1 MNIGAYVESHGLFGP
16 GLLHLVVH
24 DGVVDAKATEDHK
37 GLKHTTLLLHSQG
50 HGTPKQGDMF
60 DVITDKQ
67 LVHTLTHTH
76 AHTCSTYAHHAKQKS
91 YLEQSLVCIVKLVT
105 IQPVEHLSHTCN
117 NRHQDH

>member
-1 MNIGAYVESHGLFGP
+1 MQNWCVQPPFKCYKKVGAYVERHGLFGP

-67 LVHTLTHTH
+67 LVHTHTRTHM
-76 AHTCSTYAHHAKQKS
+76 Q
-91 YLEQSLVCIVKLVT
+91 
-105 IQPVEHLSHTCN
+105 HLRTPRKTKVLPRTVSGLHRQTGYHPAC
-117 NRHQDH
+117 

>member
-50 HGTPKQGDMF
+50 HGTAKQGDML
-60 DVITDKQ
+60 DVM
-67 LVHTLTHTH
+67 THKRLARTH
-76 AHTCSTYAHHAKQKS
+76 MQHLRTPRKTKVLPRTVSGLHHQTGYHPA
-91 YLEQSLVCIVKLVT
+91 C
-105 IQPVEHLSHTCN
+105 
-117 NRHQDH
+117 